1 MPSSDRTSLPPGGV
15 PWLKALKASLQ
26 PLPPRPDTRRVI
38 PSVPSPEGGQ
48 AVSYA
53 RFIPREEL
61 GEVRPWSLSAFG
73 ADAAVP
79 APGRAAAA
87 GPGTKAAEEAPTAEQ
102 WQARIEQA
110 REDARKEARQHAY
123 EEGYR
128 DGLAALEGFKKSHV
142 QEVSA
147 RLGDLLRHF
156 DSALTALEGQ
166 MAGALAGTA
175 VQLARQ
181 VVRQELAT
189 RPEHVIGVAQ
199 ESVQAVL
206 MSARQIVLRVHP
218 DDLELVRT
226 GAGDVLQA
234 RGARLV
240 GDAQVARGGCLVE
253 SDAGAIDASIATR
266 WTQAA
271 AGLGQPTP
279 WTSEPDGAGAVTPG
293 RDAP

>member
-1 MPSSDRTSLPPGGV
+1 MPSSDRPALPPGGL
-15 PWLKALKASLQ
+15 PWLKALQSSLQ

-38 PSVPSPEGGQ
+38 PSVPSPEGSQ

-61 GEVRPWSLSAFG
+61 GDVRPWALSAFG
-73 ADAAVP
+73 DAAAVP
-79 APGRAAAA
+79 APGRAA
-87 GPGTKAAEEAPTAEQ
+87 GPGQGTQAREETPTAEQ

-110 REDARKEARQHAY
+110 REEARKEARQQAY

-128 DGLAALEGFKKSHV
+128 DGLSALEGFKTSHV
-142 QEVSA
+142 QEVSV
-147 RLGDLLRHF
+147 RLGDLLQHF
-156 DSALTALEGQ
+156 DGALTALEGQ
-166 MAGALAGTA
+166 MAEALAGTA
-175 VQLARQ
+175 VRLARQ

-218 DDLELVRT
+218 DDLDLVRT

-266 WTQAA
+266 WAQAA
-271 AGLGQPTP
+271 AGLGQPMP
-279 WTSEPDGAGAVTPG
+279 WTAEPDAESAPPTGQ
-293 RDAP
+293 DAR